1 MRQPGARGGDQGS
14 ATAVRD
20 LCLHHVLTVRVEG
33 ATERALDVVAGAV
46 ADAIRS
52 FPRERP

>member
-1 MRQPGARGGDQGS
+1 MRQQGARGGDHGS
-14 ATAVRD
+14 AAAVQD

-33 ATERALDVVAGAV
+33 GTERALDVVAGAV

-52 FPRERP
+52 FPRERR